1 MRDEV
6 IVLPGQKISNAYLH
20 TTSIIKVTTSQKG
33 LFILTKSS
41 LPCVALNINT
51 QYAMQCTTLPAVT
64 CTVSAQLCYRLG
76 RVSRLS
82 GPRISPNL
90 L

>member
-6 IVLPGQKISNAYLH
+6 IVLPRQKISNAYLH

-41 LPCVALNINT
+41 LPCVDLNINT
-51 QYAMQCTTLPAVT
+51 QQIINFSPNMQCNVSEITTLPSV
-64 CTVSAQLCYRLG
+64 
-76 RVSRLS
+76 
-82 GPRISPNL
+82 I
-90 L
+90 